1 MDQEEDNDESIN
13 TNENAF
19 SERNSAKN
27 PESSTDNHSKDIVI
41 YVYQPYIRIKRIK
54 LDVDSHISILSK
66 VFPQDSIYI
75 FNGQILEINKT
86 FSDYQIINDSK
97 IVLITPLMLADDSEL
112 VLKWTKISKD
122 FDALE
127 ERINFLICSSSREE
141 LSRIKDIR
149 IFKREMKRKN
159 YSKFL
164 ESRDSSQRYINEFQ
178 KEIKLKI
185 KYQPAKEPSEDP
197 FPIKW

>member
-1 MDQEEDNDESIN
+1 MDQEEDNNESIN
-13 TNENAF
+13 ANENAF
-19 SERNSAKN
+19 SESNSAKN
-27 PESSTDNHSKDIVI
+27 PESSTDNHSKDIII

-112 VLKWTKISKD
+112 VLKWSKISKD

-141 LSRIKDIR
+141 LARIKDIR

-185 KYQPAKEPSEDP
+185 KYQHAKEPSEDP

>member
-27 PESSTDNHSKDIVI
+27 PESSKDSHSKDIII

-54 LDVDSHISILSK
+54 LDVDCHISILSR

-86 FSDYQIINDSK
+86 FSDYQIINDSTV
-97 IVLITPLMLADDSEL
+97 VLITPLMLADDSEL
-112 VLKWTKISKD
+112 VLKWSKKSKD

-141 LSRIKDIR
+141 LARIKDIR
-149 IFKREMKRKN
+149 IFNREMKRKN